1 MPSRKKHRATVALVP
16 FKGGILTINKMK
28 KLFLLFALFFFTES
42 CIASKVSVVVNP
54 NPPKTVILK
63 DTTDNDGWDDDTTW
77 SYKPLPQEKPE
88 KTKKEKKAEKKA
100 TRKQER
106 EDNPSNFPRG
116 VAWSS
121 VALALIGLLKIALQ
135 NCK

>member
-1 MPSRKKHRATVALVP
+1 
-16 FKGGILTINKMK
+16 MK
-28 KLFLLFALFFFTES
+28 KLFLLFALFLFTES

-54 NPPKTVILK
+54 NPPKTVILA
-63 DTTDNDGWDDDTTW
+63 DTTDNDGWDDATW
-77 SYKPLPQEKPE
+77 SPDSLPPIQKKQEK
-88 KTKKEKKAEKKA
+88 KEERKREKAEKKA
-100 TRKQER
+100 ARKQER